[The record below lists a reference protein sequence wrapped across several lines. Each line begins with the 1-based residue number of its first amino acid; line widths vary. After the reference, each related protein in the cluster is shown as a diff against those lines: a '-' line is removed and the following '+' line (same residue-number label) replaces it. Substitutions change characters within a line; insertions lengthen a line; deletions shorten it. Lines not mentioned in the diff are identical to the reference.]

1 MGERKRGVKDGF
13 GVLASAPSGWT
24 ELYGEDLRAG
34 RVGAQFWVWPYG
46 SPDGV
51 VLWVSGCAIC
61 SQGGAAAPELAVMCQ
76 ERSEL
81 FFNLPV
87 TPA

>member
-1 MGERKRGVKDGF
+1 MREKEESRMVLGFWPQHHLGGLNCMGKT
-13 GVLASAPSGWT
+13 SG
-24 ELYGEDLRAG
+24 LG